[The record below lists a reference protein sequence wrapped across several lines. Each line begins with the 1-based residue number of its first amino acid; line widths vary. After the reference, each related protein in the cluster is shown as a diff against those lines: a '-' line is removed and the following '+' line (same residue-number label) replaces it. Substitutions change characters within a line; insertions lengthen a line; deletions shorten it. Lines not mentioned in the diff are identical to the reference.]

1 MKAFMKKISSRK
13 FIASMA
19 GVLTGIGVIA
29 SGSEVEGIIAVLASV
44 IAYLITEGFIDAKA
58 VDVLD
63 EVIDKTKDKL
73 DGSKND

>member
-73 DGSKND
+73 DGGKND

>member
-19 GVLTGIGVIA
+19 GVLTGIGVIV
-29 SGSEVEGIIAVLASV
+29 SGSEVEGVVAVLASV
-44 IAYLITEGFIDAKA
+44 IAYLITEGYIDAKA

-63 EVIDKTKDKL
+63 EVIDKTKEKM
-73 DGSKND
+73 DGEKND

>member
-19 GVLTGIGVIA
+19 GVLTGIGVIV
-29 SGSEVEGIIAVLASV
+29 SGSEVEGVVAVLASV

-63 EVIDKTKDKL
+63 EVVDKTKEKL

>member
-1 MKAFMKKISSRK
+1 MKKISSRK